1 MKTEKHSNIPTMK
14 IILFL
19 LCIGVVSS
27 LRAQDARDSV
37 NLPKERRLIS
47 EKYTMIQ
54 DTSGKI
60 DTIQKSRSVSELF
73 YIGQNATKQGKSH
86 SPKTGTAFRSHWRGF
101 NFGFVNYAHLPETS
115 KALELDWGAS
125 FAMQFKLLRYDIS
138 LSKRGNF
145 GLTTGLGLEYQRLRF
160 NNDNVSLLKSNGNLE
175 VFHPSDEYTNIQE
188 IRRSSLKNLYLSIPL
203 LLEVQFPKNLSRSKR
218 MYIAGGLM
226 GGVRMHSKTKIVY
239 DSENGHKYKKK
250 NSGNF
255 NQVPFKAD
263 AVVRIGYRRVNLWG
277 SYTLTEMFKD
287 KNFSDLHLYTI
298 GFGVTI

>member
-1 MKTEKHSNIPTMK
+1 MK

-19 LCIGVVSS
+19 LCIGVIFP

-37 NLPKERRLIS
+37 NPPKERRLIS

-73 YIGQNATKQGKSH
+73 YLGQKATRQSKAQHQRS
-86 SPKTGTAFRSHWRGF
+86 GTAFRSHWRGF
-101 NFGFVNYAHLPETS
+101 NFGFVNYAHLPEAR
-115 KALELDWGAS
+115 KDQELDWGAS

-138 LSKRGNF
+138 LSKRNNF

-160 NNDNVSLLKSNGNLE
+160 NNNNVSLLKSNGNLE
-175 VFHPSDEYTNIQE
+175 IIRPLDEYTKIQE
-188 IRRSSLKNLYLSIPL
+188 IRRGSLKNLYLSIPL
-203 LLEVQFPKNLSRSKR
+203 LLEVQFPQKLSRGKR

-226 GGVRMHSKTKIVY
+226 GGVRMHTKTKIVY
-239 DSENGHKYKKK
+239 DSENGHKHKKK

-255 NQVPFKAD
+255 NMVPFKAD
-263 AVVRIGYRRVNLWG
+263 AIVRIGYRRVNLWG
-277 SYTLTEMFKD
+277 SYTLTDMFKD